1 MQIIVFGLH
10 EQNVPEKI
18 WHQGKYEI
26 DSFYRFISPL
36 NDLVPNSEFLFVNS
50 SYAREILAVV
60 ENAQEI
66 KHKFKEFYH
75 SHFNL
80 KKPVNLI
87 FHDLEGPDA
96 VKHFLQ
102 LSLGIESTIGTQQ
115 QEFLQRISESI
126 EVANNLNLAGPIIN
140 RIYHDALILQGK
152 IKIDSYTIDQTS
164 LSRQIRELVKKI
176 FFGNARLDLFIIGK
190 NETYLSLIISTFSNS
205 VANIKIYSVDVTA
218 ETPDEN
224 YRHYVAGPEIES
236 RLLASQVI
244 FRLNQEAGRF
254 FNADT
259 LNKLMQKRKNR
270 PLLIINMDSTI
281 AGESALNRVYNLYN
295 YHISDFQHGE
305 EKQSVKINLQRLIEN
320 ELKEFFSW
328 FYSKRYHHFGNIISK
343 STAMEHILEMIARIS
358 QTDIT
363 VLIQGES
370 GTGKEI
376 IARAIHRNSRRK
388 DKPFIVVNCSA
399 LTETL
404 LESELFGH
412 ERGAFTGATYTKKG
426 LFEEAH
432 QGSIFLDEIG
442 DTSPALQVKLLRVL
456 QEGEIKRVGSTE
468 TTRIDV
474 RLIAAT
480 NQNLDDLVREK
491 RFRQDLYYRLNVV
504 NLNLPPLRE
513 RKEDILP
520 LAEYFMGKYSD
531 KMKKQI
537 TGFTERVRQILVK
550 YSWPGNVRELEN
562 AIERAVALAIG
573 NIVHTGDLPE
583 AIRGE
588 EAAGFIREKIN
599 KNLTLKEIEREAIHA
614 NLIATNWN
622 YDKVADMLKIGRT
635 TLWRK
640 MKEYGISRRKND

>member
-18 WHQGKYEI
+18 WRQGKHEI
-26 DSFYRFISPL
+26 NSFYHFISPL

-80 KKPVNLI
+80 TKPEKLI

-140 RIYHDALILQGK
+140 RMYHDALILQGK
-152 IKIDSYTIDQTS
+152 IKKYSYTIDQTR
-164 LSRQIRELVKKI
+164 LSRQIHELVKKI
-176 FFGNARLDLFIIGK
+176 FFKDARLDLFIIGK
-190 NETYLSLIISTFSNS
+190 NETYLSLIKSTFSNS
-205 VANIKIYSVDVTA
+205 LANIKIFSGDVPA

-224 YRHYVAGPEIES
+224 YRHYVAGSEIES

-244 FRLNQEAGRF
+244 LRLNQEAGRF
-254 FNADT
+254 FNADA

-281 AGESALNRVYNLYN
+281 VSESAINRIYNLYN
-295 YHISDFQHGE
+295 YHISDFQHGK
-305 EKQSVKINLQRLIEN
+305 EKQSVEINLQQLIEN

-328 FYSKRYHHFGNIISK
+328 FYSKQYHHFGDIISK
-343 STAMEHILEMIARIS
+343 STAMEGILEMIARIS

-376 IARAIHRNSRRK
+376 IARAIHKNSQRK

-412 ERGAFTGATYTKKG
+412 EKGAFTGASYTKKG

-432 QGSIFLDEIG
+432 HGSIFLDEIG

-456 QEGEIKRVGSTE
+456 QEGEIKRVGSAE

-480 NQNLDDLVREK
+480 NQNLDDLVRENK
-491 RFRQDLYYRLNVV
+491 FRQDLYYRLNVV
-504 NLNLPPLRE
+504 NLKLPPLRE

-537 TGFTERVRQILVK
+537 TGFTERVRQILVR
-550 YSWPGNVRELEN
+550 YPWPGNVRELEN

-573 NIVHTGDLPE
+573 NIIHTGDLPE
-583 AIRGE
+583 AVRE
-588 EAAGFIREKIN
+588 EDAAGFIREKIN
-599 KNLTLKEIEREAIHA
+599 KNLTLKEIEKEAIHA

-640 MKEYGISRRKND
+640 MKEYGIGKQQK